1 MVADNRLAAVRC
13 APRGGDVVTP
23 EGWVLGTWTVLWIAG
38 YVRWAK
44 RQDAAERYRDRRD
57 TPTHNTKENKP

>member
-1 MVADNRLAAVRC
+1 MVDHHRLAALRC

-44 RQDAAERYRDRRD
+44 RQDAAERYRSRREALARITQEDR
-57 TPTHNTKENKP
+57 

>member
-1 MVADNRLAAVRC
+1 M
-13 APRGGDVVTP
+13 GGVVTP

-44 RQDAAERYRDRRD
+44 KQTAAEQYRSRRD
-57 TPTHNTKENKP
+57 ALARITQEERHG